1 MENIRDSGEST
12 LPGCDR
18 ERWRNERHDLTIR
31 WSRIAW
37 SRAVFPPAN
46 QDRDEGV
53 PVIDKSGVDPN
64 AVTDPTGNTLSE
76 IGILTPSCESA
87 GDCDKILQAAIEGT
101 RLSAADALAL
111 ALHAD
116 ENALFVTANRIREKF
131 HADSVVTY
139 VVDRNINYSNI
150 CTSVCSFCAFYRKP
164 GDPDGYLL
172 SLDEIHQK
180 VDETIELGGS
190 GTLMQGGLHPDLPL
204 SWYTEMLQ
212 SIKERHPDFYLHCF
226 SPTEIHALKSIT
238 GLELEEILGQLKAA
252 GLDSIPGGGGEIL
265 VDAIRKRRRS
275 SCSTDEWL
283 AVSAT
288 AHRLGIPTTATMM
301 IGLGEDVWMRA
312 EHLERIRDVQ
322 DQTGGFISFIP
333 WTFQPDNTA
342 LGKKITDR
350 VPAREYSR
358 WLAVS
363 RIFLDNIEN
372 LQVSWLTVGLEEGR
386 LGLQRGANDLG
397 SVMIEEN
404 VISVAGA
411 NHTATETM
419 LRETIEQAGFT
430 PGLRNAGYQRL
441 PDRPVPIS
449 TGEELA

>member
-1 MENIRDSGEST
+1 LSHDSGSAAN
-12 LPGCDR
+12 PGLVASCDSA
-18 ERWRNERHDLTIR
+18 E
-31 WSRIAW
+31 
-37 SRAVFPPAN
+37 
-46 QDRDEGV
+46 
-53 PVIDKSGVDPN
+53 
-64 AVTDPTGNTLSE
+64 
-76 IGILTPSCESA
+76 SCEV
-87 GDCDKILQAAIEGT
+87 I
-101 RLSAADALAL
+101 LSAALAGERISSADALAL

-116 ENALFVTANRIREKF
+116 EDSLFRTANSIREKW
-131 HADSVVTY
+131 HPDSVVTY

-164 GDPDGYLL
+164 GDPEGYIL

-190 GTLMQGGLHPDLPL
+190 GTLMQGGLHPDLPF
-204 SWYTEMLQ
+204 SWYTDMLR
-212 SIKERHPDFYLHCF
+212 SIKDRHPEFYLHCF
-226 SPTEIHALKSIT
+226 SPTEIHALTSVT
-238 GLELEEILGQLKAA
+238 GLDCETVLRELKDA

-275 SCSTDEWL
+275 SCGTDDWL
-283 AVSAT
+283 DVSAT
-288 AHRLGIPTTATMM
+288 AHQLEIPTTATMM
-301 IGLGEDVWMRA
+301 IGLGEDLWMRA
-312 EHLERIRDVQ
+312 EHLERIRQVQ
-322 DQTGGFISFIP
+322 DQTSGFISFIP

-342 LGKKITDR
+342 LGRKITER
-350 VPAREYSR
+350 VPAREYAR

-363 RIFLDNIEN
+363 RIFLDNIAN

-411 NHTATETM
+411 NHKATEKL
-419 LRETIEQAGFT
+419 LRDTIIQAGFE

-441 PDRPVPIS
+441 KSRLTPTAFSEKNR
-449 TGEELA
+449 

>member
-1 MENIRDSGEST
+1 
-12 LPGCDR
+12 
-18 ERWRNERHDLTIR
+18 
-31 WSRIAW
+31 
-37 SRAVFPPAN
+37 
-46 QDRDEGV
+46 
-53 PVIDKSGVDPN
+53 VIDKSGVDPN
-64 AVTDPTGNTLSE
+64 ARADSRAQTCAAGE
-76 IGILTPSCESA
+76 ILVPSCESA
-87 GDCDKILQAAIEGT
+87 AECDKILQTALAGT
-101 RLSAADALAL
+101 RISTADALAL

-116 ENALFVTANRIREKF
+116 EETLFATANQIREKF
-131 HADSVVTY
+131 HPDSIVTY

-164 GDPDGYLL
+164 GDSEGYLL
-172 SLDEIHQK
+172 SLDEIHEK
-180 VDETIELGGS
+180 VDETIALGGS

-204 SWYTEMLQ
+204 SWYTQMLR

-226 SPTEIHALKSIT
+226 SPTEIHAFKSVT
-238 GLELEEILGQLKAA
+238 GLDLEQILSQLKDA

-283 AVSAT
+283 EVSAT
-288 AHRLGIPTTATMM
+288 AHRLSIPTTATMM
-301 IGLGEDVWMRA
+301 IGLGEETWMRA
-312 EHLERIRDVQ
+312 EHLQRIRDLQ

-342 LGKKITDR
+342 LGRKIPNR
-350 VPAREYSR
+350 VPPREYSR

-386 LGLQRGANDLG
+386 LGLRRGANDLG

-411 NHTATETM
+411 DHKATEVM
-419 LRETIEQAGFT
+419 LRETIEQAGFR
-430 PGLRNAGYQRL
+430 PGLRNAGYRRL

-449 TGEELA
+449 TGKESD